1 MTHPSPSSLL
11 AATQAPAN
19 EATVPATG
27 IQAALFDAYGTL
39 FDVYSVAQLAE
50 QLFPGHG
57 TAISLVWRDKQIE
70 YTRICTTSNHGAHYR
85 PFSEL
90 TRAALVYAVKKAA
103 ANSTDA
109 LPLLQADMR
118 QMQPE
123 DARINQLVAQYNH
136 LTAYPENREVLLALK
151 SRGIQTGILSNGD
164 PLMLNAAVAASGL
177 ADVLDHVISVHAVRK
192 YKTHPDAYA
201 LGEQATGLPAAKIAF
216 VSSNSWDAL
225 AATWY
230 GYQTLWVNR
239 QNMPFDELGTPPVKT
254 GTSLRDVLSFFD

>member
-1 MTHPSPSSLL
+1 
-11 AATQAPAN
+11 
-19 EATVPATG
+19 
-27 IQAALFDAYGTL
+27 
-39 FDVYSVAQLAE
+39 
-50 QLFPGHG
+50 LFPGHG

-90 TRAALVYAVKKAA
+90 TRAALVYAVKKTGASAA
-103 ANSTDA
+103 DA
-109 LPLLQADMR
+109 RVRADMGGIGHV
-118 QMQPE
+118 
-123 DARINQLVAQYNH
+123 DARIGQLVTQYNH

-151 SRGIQTGILSNGD
+151 ARGIQTGILSNGD
-164 PLMLNAAVAASGL
+164 PAMLSAAVAASGL
-177 ADVLDHVISVHAVRK
+177 ADVLDHVISIHTVRK

-239 QNMPFDELGTPPVKT
+239 NNMPFDELGTLPVKT
-254 GTSLRDVLSFFD
+254 GTSLRDVLSFFR

>member
-1 MTHPSPSSLL
+1 MTPPIPSTPAATPSVTPSVAAPSS
-11 AATQAPAN
+11 
-19 EATVPATG
+19 G
-27 IQAALFDAYGTL
+27 IRAALFDAYGTL
-39 FDVYSVAQLAE
+39 FDVYSVAQRAE

-57 TAISLVWRDKQIE
+57 AAISLVWRDKQIE

-90 TRAALVYAVKKAA
+90 TRAALVYAIKKAA
-103 ANSTDA
+103 TSAVDA
-109 LPLLQADMR
+109 DSRADMGGVQHTDPR
-118 QMQPE
+118 VK
-123 DARINQLVAQYNH
+123 QLVEQYNH

-151 SRGIQTGILSNGD
+151 ARGIQTGILSNGD
-164 PLMLNAAVAASGL
+164 PQMLHAAIAASGL
-177 ADVLDHVISVHAVRK
+177 ADVLDHVISVDTVRK

-201 LGEQATGLPAAKIAF
+201 LGEAATGLPVAKIAF

-239 QNMPFDELGTPPVKT
+239 HNMPFDELGTPPVKV
-254 GTSLRDVLSFFD
+254 GSSLRDVLSFF